1 MAGNDKVVAG
11 SVKNLVHAT
20 AARVLPS
27 RPRGTPLRP
36 SATTWRSEM
45 SAVPSLVMNNGLEIP
60 QLGFGVFL
68 VPPEETSNAVAEAL
82 NTGYRLI
89 DTAQGYRNEEGVGSA
104 IAESDV
110 SRDELF
116 ITTKLTN
123 SKHGYDSALTAFD
136 DSMKKL
142 GLDVL
147 DLFLIHWPL
156 PMFDQYVETWRA
168 FERLL
173 ADGRVRSIGVSNFE
187 IAHLQRLLAETDV
200 TPAVNQVELHPEFP
214 QEELR
219 AFHEEHGILTE
230 SWGPLGQG
238 KGLLENPSIVEVAR
252 RKDRTPAQVVLRW
265 HVQLGSVVIPKSVHS
280 DRIRENIQVFDF
292 ELDDADMADIST
304 VRTGQRLG
312 ADPNEFAM
320 R

>member
-1 MAGNDKVVAG
+1 
-11 SVKNLVHAT
+11 
-20 AARVLPS
+20 
-27 RPRGTPLRP
+27 
-36 SATTWRSEM
+36 M
-45 SAVPSLVMNNGLEIP
+45 SGVPSLRMYNGLEIP
-60 QLGFGVFL
+60 QVGFGVFL
-68 VPPEETSNAVAEAL
+68 VPPEETKQAVAEAIKA
-82 NTGYRLI
+82 GYRLI
-89 DTAQGYRNEEGVGSA
+89 DTAQGYRNEEGVGAA

-110 SRDELF
+110 PRDELF

-123 SKHGYDSALTAFD
+123 SEHGYDTTLSAFD

-142 GLDVL
+142 RLDVL

-187 IAHLQRLLAETDV
+187 IAHLERLIAETDM

-219 AFHEEHGILTE
+219 AFHNEHGILTE

-238 KGLLENPSIVEVAR
+238 KGLLENSHIVELAQ

-265 HVQLGSVVIPKSVHS
+265 HVQLGCVVIPKSVHP
-280 DRIRENIQVFDF
+280 DRMRQNIDLFDF
-292 ELDDADMADIST
+292 ELDDADMAEIAG

-312 ADPNEFAM
+312 GDPNVFAV

>member
-1 MAGNDKVVAG
+1 
-11 SVKNLVHAT
+11 
-20 AARVLPS
+20 
-27 RPRGTPLRP
+27 
-36 SATTWRSEM
+36 M
-45 SAVPSLVMNNGLEIP
+45 SGVPSLRMYNGLEIP
-60 QLGFGVFL
+60 QVGFGVFL
-68 VPPEETSNAVAEAL
+68 VPPEETKRAVAEAIKA
-82 NTGYRLI
+82 GYRLI
-89 DTAQGYRNEEGVGSA
+89 DTAQGYRNEEGVGAA

-110 SRDELF
+110 PRDELF

-123 SKHGYDSALTAFD
+123 SEHGYDTTLAAFD
-136 DSMKKL
+136 GSMKTL

-187 IAHLQRLLAETDV
+187 IPHLQRLLAETDV
-200 TPAVNQVELHPEFP
+200 KPTVNQVELHPEFP

-219 AFHEEHGILTE
+219 AYHDEHGILTE

-238 KGLLENPSIVEVAR
+238 KGLLENPAIAEVAR
-252 RKDRTPAQVVLRW
+252 RKGCTPAQIVLRW
-265 HVQLGSVVIPKSVHS
+265 HVQLGCVVIPKSVHP
-280 DRIRENIQVFDF
+280 DRMRENIELFDF
-292 ELDDADMADIST
+292 ELDAGDMADISK

-312 ADPNEFAM
+312 GDPNVFAM

>member
-1 MAGNDKVVAG
+1 
-11 SVKNLVHAT
+11 
-20 AARVLPS
+20 
-27 RPRGTPLRP
+27 
-36 SATTWRSEM
+36 M

-156 PMFDQYVETWRA
+156 PTFDQYVETWRA

-292 ELDDADMADIST
+292 ELDDADMADISK

>member
-1 MAGNDKVVAG
+1 MP
-11 SVKNLVHAT
+11 T
-20 AARVLPS
+20 
-27 RPRGTPLRP
+27 
-36 SATTWRSEM
+36 
-45 SAVPSLVMNNGLEIP
+45 VPSLKMNNGLEIP

-68 VPPEETSNAVAEAL
+68 VPPEETKQAVAEAL
-82 NTGYRLI
+82 KAGYRLI
-89 DTAQGYRNEEGVGSA
+89 DTAQGYRNEEGVGAA

-110 SRDELF
+110 PRDELF

-123 SKHGYDSALTAFD
+123 SEHGYDKTLAAFEG
-136 DSMKKL
+136 SMKKL
-142 GLDVL
+142 NLDVL

-168 FERLL
+168 FEKLL

-187 IAHLQRLLAETDV
+187 IPHLQRLLAETDV

-219 AFHEEHGILTE
+219 AFHDERGILTE
-230 SWGPLGQG
+230 SWGPLGQA
-238 KGLLENPSIVEVAR
+238 KGLLENAEIIEVAR
-252 RKDRTPAQVVLRW
+252 RKGRTPAQVVLRW
-265 HVQLGSVVIPKSVHS
+265 HVQLGCVVIPKSVHP
-280 DRIRENIQVFDF
+280 DRMRENIELFDF
-292 ELDDADMADIST
+292 ELDDRDMAEISK

>member
-1 MAGNDKVVAG
+1 
-11 SVKNLVHAT
+11 
-20 AARVLPS
+20 
-27 RPRGTPLRP
+27 
-36 SATTWRSEM
+36 M
-45 SAVPSLVMNNGLEIP
+45 STVPSLVMNNGLQIP

-68 VPPEETSNAVAEAL
+68 VPPEQTKQAVTEAL
-82 NTGYRLI
+82 KAGYRLI
-89 DTAQGYRNEEGVGSA
+89 DTAQGYRNEEGVGAA

-110 SRDELF
+110 PRDDLF

-123 SKHGYDSALTAFD
+123 SEHGYDTTLAAFD
-136 DSMKKL
+136 GSMDKL
-142 GLDVL
+142 GIDVL

-168 FERLL
+168 FEKLL

-187 IAHLQRLLAETDV
+187 IPHLQRLLAETDV
-200 TPAVNQVELHPEFP
+200 TPAVNQIELHPEFP
-214 QEELR
+214 QEDLR
-219 AFHEEHGILTE
+219 EFHQQHGILTE

-238 KGLLENPSIVEVAR
+238 KGLLENPQIVEVAQ

-265 HVQLGSVVIPKSVHS
+265 HVQLGCVVIPKSVNP
-280 DRIRENIQVFDF
+280 DRIRENIDIFDF
-292 ELDDADMADIST
+292 ELDDADMAEISK

-312 ADPNEFAM
+312 GDPNVFAM